1 MLKWQNWFSAS
12 HRKADISIKIS
23 LRIALEKTCLR
34 YLITLSRCKLELDV
48 ILNLMLLTSK
58 SVAKAI
64 SLLIVAMFLFV
75 QIASASHDHHHHEE
89 DTPEPNVCVA
99 CLASTQDDDVDFDIP
114 PPPLTS
120 FKIPNTLDLNLA
132 PLSGATFGLNRIDV
146 NALEPPNLRLSAPR
160 APPA

>member
-75 QIASASHDHHHHEE
+75 QIASASHNHHHEE

-99 CLASTQDDDVDFDIP
+99 CLASTQDDDGDFDLP
-114 PPPLTS
+114 PPPPTS

>member
-1 MLKWQNWFSAS
+1 MHFSPSSRYRAF
-12 HRKADISIKIS
+12 DKI
-23 LRIALEKTCLR
+23 ACLR
-34 YLITLSRCKLELDV
+34 YLITLGRCKLELDV

-75 QIASASHDHHHHEE
+75 QIASASHNHHHHEE

-99 CLASTQDDDVDFDIP
+99 CLASTQDDDDGDFDIP

>member
-1 MLKWQNWFSAS
+1 
-12 HRKADISIKIS
+12 
-23 LRIALEKTCLR
+23 
-34 YLITLSRCKLELDV
+34 
-48 ILNLMLLTSK
+48 MLLTSK

-75 QIASASHDHHHHEE
+75 QIASASHNHHHEE

-99 CLASTQDDDVDFDIP
+99 CLASTQDDDGDFDLLP
-114 PPPLTS
+114 PPPTS

-146 NALEPPNLRLSAPR
+146 NALEPPNLRLSASR
-160 APPA
+160 APPV

>member
-1 MLKWQNWFSAS
+1 
-12 HRKADISIKIS
+12 
-23 LRIALEKTCLR
+23 
-34 YLITLSRCKLELDV
+34 
-48 ILNLMLLTSK
+48 MLLTSK

-99 CLASTQDDDVDFDIP
+99 CLASTQDDDDCDFDLP

>member
-34 YLITLSRCKLELDV
+34 YLITLGRCKLELDV

-75 QIASASHDHHHHEE
+75 QIASASHDYHHHEE

-99 CLASTQDDDVDFDIP
+99 CLASTQDDGDFDIP

>member
-1 MLKWQNWFSAS
+1 MHFSPSSCYRAF
-12 HRKADISIKIS
+12 DKI
-23 LRIALEKTCLR
+23 ACLR
-34 YLITLSRCKLELDV
+34 YLITLGRCKLELDV

-75 QIASASHDHHHHEE
+75 QIASASHDHHHEE

-99 CLASTQDDDVDFDIP
+99 CLASTQDDDGDFDLP
-114 PPPLTS
+114 PPPPTS

-146 NALEPPNLRLSAPR
+146 NALEPPNFRLSAPR